1 MKPEEPGPVKL
12 VVGVLYS
19 DEGLLEK
26 GLALLSEIHGPLD
39 YRSPAFPF
47 DRTDYY
53 VPEMGSPIFRIFVSH
68 ERLIHPRDLARI
80 KIGTNAMEERLAV
93 QSRGCLKSRNQTR
106 PERSR
111 RALRDGFTARL
122 DSARRAVFGKIRI
135 FGQPRSDNP
144 PEPPTRTSDKR
155 PNLPEV
161 VPHRKVNF
169 DPGYMD
175 YDKFVLASAKYNGQ
189 KVYLD
194 LGIWAD
200 LTLHYEKGR
209 FDPYPWSF
217 PDFKSGLY
225 QEVFMEIRARFK
237 AQRKPQLSV

>member
-19 DEGLLEK
+19 DDGFLEK
-26 GLALLSEIHGPLD
+26 GLTLLSEIHGPVD

-80 KIGTNAMEERLAV
+80 KIGTNALEEELAV
-93 QSRGCLKSRNQTR
+93 RL
-106 PERSR
+106 RSGR
-111 RALRDGFTARL
+111 FENAP
-122 DSARRAVFGKIRI
+122 V
-135 FGQPRSDNP
+135 
-144 PEPPTRTSDKR
+144 PEPLSKQTPSETSGR
-155 PNLPEV
+155 FENLPEV
-161 VPHRKVNF
+161 VSRRKVNF

-225 QEVFMEIRARFK
+225 QSVFMEIRARFK
-237 AQRKPQLSV
+237 AQRKPQLSVQNKA

>member
-26 GLALLSEIHGPLD
+26 GLALLSEIYGPVD

-80 KIGTNAMEERLAV
+80 KIETNAMEEKLAV
-93 QSRGCLKSRNQTR
+93 QSRSGRFETGPV
-106 PERSR
+106 PERS
-111 RALRDGFTARL
+111 L
-122 DSARRAVFGKIRI
+122 
-135 FGQPRSDNP
+135 
-144 PEPPTRTSDKR
+144 
-155 PNLPEV
+155 NLPERSESL
-161 VPHRKVNF
+161 PEGALSRKVNF
-169 DPGYMD
+169 DPGTMD

>member
-1 MKPEEPGPVKL
+1 PEEPGPVKL

-80 KIGTNAMEERLAV
+80 KIGTNALEERLAV
-93 QSRGCLKSRNQTR
+93 RLRSGRLETGTV
-106 PERSR
+106 PE
-111 RALRDGFTARL
+111 
-122 DSARRAVFGKIRI
+122 
-135 FGQPRSDNP
+135 RSDNP
-144 PEPPTRTSDKR
+144 PEPFSNSPDRSSTESETSGG
-155 PNLPEV
+155 PENLPEAG
-161 VPHRKVNF
+161 PRRRVNF

-237 AQRKPQLSV
+237 AQWKPQLSVQNKA